1 MTQRNADLCSR
12 FELLALP
19 LLGEEAGVS
28 AISRSFDSWQNWLT
42 CEKYAHDSESHR
54 VIDMIRQVFAVACT
68 IYLCRATSGSTSQ
81 TTRDAGQEA
90 KIQEL
95 IDRVSEIS
103 PDAPG
108 AHALV
113 WPIYIAGAEASNL
126 TQRRFCTQYLYRIYD
141 RTKFRNVP
149 IAAESLERIWTRND
163 NKRWTQCLPE
173 YANVLVM

>member
-1 MTQRNADLCSR
+1 M
-12 FELLALP
+12 
-19 LLGEEAGVS
+19 LGEETGVS

-42 CEKYAHDSESHR
+42 SEKYELDSESHR
-54 VIDMIRQVFAVACT
+54 VIDMIRQAFGVACT
-68 IYLCRATSGSTSQ
+68 IYLCRATSGANSQ
-81 TTRDAGQEA
+81 TDKDAGQEA

-95 IDRVSEIS
+95 VERVSEIS

-113 WPIYIAGAEASNL
+113 WPIYIAGAEASDPA
-126 TQRRFCTQYLYRIYD
+126 QRVFCKEYLYRIYD
-141 RTKFRNVP
+141 RTKFRNIP
-149 IAAESLERIWTRND
+149 IAAESLEKIWARKD